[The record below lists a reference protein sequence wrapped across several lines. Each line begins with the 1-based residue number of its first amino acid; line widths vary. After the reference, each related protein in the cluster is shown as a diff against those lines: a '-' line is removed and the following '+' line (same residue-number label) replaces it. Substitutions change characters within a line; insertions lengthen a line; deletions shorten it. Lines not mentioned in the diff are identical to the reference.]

1 MLFNSYSFIFLFLPL
16 VLAGYYLLGRFG
28 VKAAA
33 GWLAIASLFF
43 YSYWDISFLP
53 LLLGSIIFNYG
64 TGCLIDKAEGRQRK
78 LWLAFGVV
86 VNILL
91 LGYYKYTG
99 FLLNNINEFLQ
110 AGLTVPAIIL
120 PIGISFFTF
129 TQTAY
134 LVDLYRRETNNTS
147 FVYYV
152 EFVTIFP
159 HLIAGPIISHKEM
172 LPQFLNPDNLKV
184 NYHNLANGLLLFSLG
199 LGKKV
204 IIADSL
210 AIWANYVFAHSQETN
225 ILMAWIGSL
234 SYTIQ
239 LYFDFSGYSEM
250 AVGLGMMLNLKFP
263 RNFNSPYQATSFI
276 DLWRRWHMTLGQ
288 WVRDYIY
295 IPLGGNRRGECR
307 KYMNLLT
314 AMIIIGIWHGAG
326 WTYVIWGTLHGLL
339 LLVNHGWRYLGG
351 NIPKI
356 LAMPMTFLAWNF
368 GQTIFR
374 ADSLSDAWNLIRNMW
389 GLGNLST
396 SCEGLPLGWFS
407 LGEIIGRAPTAGSVE
422 LIWGCLATLSVLLL
436 LLFFVPNPQTL
447 VEKYNLT
454 AHWQIMA
461 VTMII
466 LTISLMCMTT
476 SGEFL
481 YFQF

>member
-33 GWLAIASLFF
+33 GWLAIARLFF
-43 YSYWDISFLP
+43 YCYWDISFRP

-78 LWLAFGVV
+78 LWLALGVV
-86 VNILL
+86 INILL

-110 AGLTVPAIIL
+110 AGMTVPAIIL

-210 AIWANYVFAHSQETN
+210 AIWANYVFAHSQDTN

-276 DLWRRWHMTLGQ
+276 DLWRRWHITLSQ

-295 IPLGGNRRGECR
+295 IPLGGNRHGERR
-307 KYMNLLT
+307 KYMNLLA

-339 LLVNHGWRYLGG
+339 LLANHGWRYLGG

-389 GLGNLST
+389 GLGNLSV

-422 LIWGCLATLSVLLL
+422 LIWGCLGTLSVLLL

-454 AHWQIMA
+454 AHWQIMVA
-461 VTMII
+461 AMII

>member
-1 MLFNSYSFIFLFLPL
+1 M
-16 VLAGYYLLGRFG
+16 
-28 VKAAA
+28 
-33 GWLAIASLFF
+33 
-43 YSYWDISFLP
+43 
-53 LLLGSIIFNYG
+53 GSIIFNYG

-78 LWLAFGVV
+78 LWLALGVV
-86 VNILL
+86 INILL

-110 AGLTVPAIIL
+110 AGMTVPAIIL

-129 TQTAY
+129 TQKAY

-210 AIWANYVFAHSQETN
+210 AIWANYVFAHSQDTN

-276 DLWRRWHMTLGQ
+276 DLWRRWHITLSQ

-295 IPLGGNRRGECR
+295 IPLGGNRHGERR
-307 KYMNLLT
+307 KYMNLLA

-339 LLVNHGWRYLGG
+339 LLANHGWRYLGG

-389 GLGNLST
+389 GLGNLSV

-422 LIWGCLATLSVLLL
+422 LIWGCLGTLSVLLL

-466 LTISLMCMTT
+466 LAISLMCMTT

>member
-1 MLFNSYSFIFLFLPL
+1 MARMEQMTIMS
-16 VLAGYYLLGRFG
+16 LGGLR
-28 VKAAA
+28 
-33 GWLAIASLFF
+33 LS
-43 YSYWDISFLP
+43 
-53 LLLGSIIFNYG
+53 
-64 TGCLIDKAEGRQRK
+64 AEGLRQELQRVRK
-78 LWLAFGVV
+78 
-86 VNILL
+86 
-91 LGYYKYTG
+91 
-99 FLLNNINEFLQ
+99 NINEFLQ
-110 AGLTVPAIIL
+110 AGMTVPAIIL

-159 HLIAGPIISHKEM
+159 HLIAGPIISHKKI

-210 AIWANYVFAHSQETN
+210 AIWANYVFAHSQDTN

-276 DLWRRWHMTLGQ
+276 DLWRRWHITLSQ

-295 IPLGGNRRGECR
+295 IPLGGNRHGECR
-307 KYMNLLT
+307 KYMNLLA

-339 LLVNHGWRYLGG
+339 LLANHGWRYLGG

-389 GLGNLST
+389 GLGNLSV

-454 AHWQIMA
+454 AHWQIMVA
-461 VTMII
+461 AMII

>member
-1 MLFNSYSFIFLFLPL
+1 M
-16 VLAGYYLLGRFG
+16 
-28 VKAAA
+28 
-33 GWLAIASLFF
+33 
-43 YSYWDISFLP
+43 
-53 LLLGSIIFNYG
+53 
-64 TGCLIDKAEGRQRK
+64 
-78 LWLAFGVV
+78 
-86 VNILL
+86 
-91 LGYYKYTG
+91 
-99 FLLNNINEFLQ
+99 
-110 AGLTVPAIIL
+110 TVPAIIL

-129 TQTAY
+129 TQKAY

-210 AIWANYVFAHSQETN
+210 AIWANYVFAHSQDTN

-276 DLWRRWHMTLGQ
+276 DLWRRWHITLSQ

-295 IPLGGNRRGECR
+295 IPLGGNRHGERR
-307 KYMNLLT
+307 KYMNLLA

-339 LLVNHGWRYLGG
+339 LLANHGWRYLGG

-389 GLGNLST
+389 GLGNLSV

-422 LIWGCLATLSVLLL
+422 LIWGCLGTLSVLLL

-466 LTISLMCMTT
+466 LAISLMCMTT

>member
-1 MLFNSYSFIFLFLPL
+1 M
-16 VLAGYYLLGRFG
+16 LAGYYLLGRWG

-199 LGKKV
+199 FGKKV

-307 KYMNLLT
+307 KYMNLLA